1 MLIKLFSQSF
11 LGSVVYAITQWLII
25 SSITRI
31 LSLESTGEYATA
43 LGIAVTVNI
52 FFNFGI
58 RQITYSSKAEST
70 KYLALPVIFLQLIGL
85 FVCILITYFNYHNLI
100 KLTILIYLFKIIE
113 TLTEYKY
120 GLYQQ
125 ADNHKKI
132 AQSRILRSISYT
144 CSFIFI
150 LQITHNINYA
160 VFSMFIINTCL
171 FFIIDKI
178 KITDF
183 KFIGIDKIKHTF
195 IISGFPLAIT
205 AALLS
210 LRTTSPRYIIE
221 YYMGYSSVGLFV
233 SYLYLINAGGMV
245 IQSWAQVIAPQVSRL
260 MNKRLFSEL
269 KKKYFSGLS
278 IAILYS
284 SLAALVFCIFSK
296 EIIHMIYGEKVEIT
310 RHITIALSLLMV
322 ITYLSSF
329 NGYML
334 TAVRE
339 FHVQPKIF
347 AGLFIFSI
355 ILVTIAAY
363 MNSIIYILYVLIL
376 TSLLQLI
383 IVEICFHL
391 KLRI

>member
-150 LQITHNINYA
+150 LQITHN
-160 VFSMFIINTCL
+160 
-171 FFIIDKI
+171 
-178 KITDF
+178 
-183 KFIGIDKIKHTF
+183 
-195 IISGFPLAIT
+195 
-205 AALLS
+205 
-210 LRTTSPRYIIE
+210 
-221 YYMGYSSVGLFV
+221 
-233 SYLYLINAGGMV
+233 
-245 IQSWAQVIAPQVSRL
+245 
-260 MNKRLFSEL
+260 
-269 KKKYFSGLS
+269 
-278 IAILYS
+278 
-284 SLAALVFCIFSK
+284 
-296 EIIHMIYGEKVEIT
+296 
-310 RHITIALSLLMV
+310 
-322 ITYLSSF
+322 
-329 NGYML
+329 
-334 TAVRE
+334 
-339 FHVQPKIF
+339 
-347 AGLFIFSI
+347 
-355 ILVTIAAY
+355 
-363 MNSIIYILYVLIL
+363 
-376 TSLLQLI
+376 
-383 IVEICFHL
+383 
-391 KLRI
+391 